1 LVHYPEEP
9 TVKLYC
15 AADLHSNNH
24 FLTIIDEHDK
34 RVLEKRLP
42 NDLAVTLQTLEPY
55 RADISGVA
63 VESTFNWYWLVD
75 GLMEAGYPVML
86 VNTAKARQ
94 YEGLKHTDDRY
105 DAFWLA
111 QQMRLGILPTGY
123 IYPKE
128 QRALRDLL
136 RERRRLVRQR
146 TTHVLST
153 QSTLWRHT
161 AVRLPSKVIL
171 GVSKKPWPKLAD
183 ANVELGVRAHRAT
196 IKVLTT
202 QLEGIERTVLKSLA
216 PSPEYQMLLTVPGI
230 GRVSAWTIVLEAGD
244 VRRFVNVGHFASY
257 CRCVDSQRTSNDR
270 KKGENNV
277 KNGNPYLAW
286 AFFEAA
292 HFAIQ
297 FLPAA
302 KRFYER
308 KAAQRNPIL
317 AMKALAHKLA
327 RACYY
332 IMRDK
337 APFDAARLFA

>member
-1 LVHYPEEP
+1 M
-9 TVKLYC
+9 KLYC

-24 FLTIIDEHDK
+24 FLTIIDERDK

-153 QSTLWRHT
+153 QSTVWRHT

-171 GVSKKPWPKLAD
+171 GVSKKPWPQLSD

-202 QLEGIERTVLKSLA
+202 QLEGIERAVLKSLA
-216 PSPEYQMLLTVPGI
+216 PRPEYQMLLTVPGI
-230 GRVSAWTIVLEAGD
+230 GPVIAWTIVLEAGD
-244 VRRFVNVGHFASY
+244 LRRFVNVGTLPPT
-257 CRCVDSQRTSNDR
+257 VD
-270 KKGENNV
+270 
-277 KNGNPYLAW
+277 AW
-286 AFFEAA
+286 TARE
-292 HFAIQ
+292 
-297 FLPAA
+297 PAT
-302 KRFYER
+302 RGR
-308 KAAQRNPIL
+308 KAKTMSRTAIRISPGRSSRRRISPSSF
-317 AMKALAHKLA
+317 
-327 RACYY
+327 C
-332 IMRDK
+332 
-337 APFDAARLFA
+337 RLRSASTKERPRSAIRSSP